1 MSIEVPF
8 YTRQLTGML
17 EIIIEKKRKKMIA
30 LANKYGLSALETVQ
44 VSKELDQLIIIYQK
58 NLIS

>member
-1 MSIEVPF
+1 MPF
-8 YTRQLTGML
+8 YIKHLTGML
-17 EIIIEKKRKKMIA
+17 EIIIEKKRIKLIA
-30 LANKYGLSALETVQ
+30 LANQYGLSAQETVQ

>member
-8 YTRQLTGML
+8 YTRQLRGML

-30 LANKYGLSALETVQ
+30 LAKKYGLSAQETVQ